1 MSTHSHLAPSN
12 SSAPIETLS
21 DFQRNLANS
30 RSFSQNPRSRRHAS
44 LDLGVAQIRA
54 RTDSEAPD
62 SPLSSGRL
70 SSAGFDEK
78 QRLLYDSQL
87 SPLYSPF
94 SFPRRPPWW
103 KKRKNLT
110 GAAFAA
116 LTLFLLGGIMGLS
129 RLDDPR
135 AKHWWGVKDVLQ
147 DYGLELSHP
156 SVCENPYA
164 EFGRISSDSS
174 TPEGNRWLPY
184 DASCVPPPLLAT
196 LRSTL
201 KKKPTVEDSLETLE
215 FPLPKRRTKAKRK
228 SLSWLQGKTVL
239 LFGDHVERNHN
250 KDFCRFAGGK
260 WASIDRDHPLSPPPF
275 VNGIDE
281 KLPGAQ
287 QNSSSATRPSVCY
300 LEEYDFMVVSVF
312 HFGLANRVEFEHES
326 LLYNPHFYPPV
337 AVDDRLTHI
346 VLPLL
351 DSLNRTKP
359 DMIEFSSGFWDLRH
373 FAALD
378 ELAGKDVFSELTTER
393 LAWYSSRLV
402 HALADLS
409 SVFPDTP
416 LLWRT
421 LHHTPKF
428 NETSPARV
436 AALDQLSRKVVTALN
451 EARNRA
457 GAEER
462 LDLLV
467 QHRYEEAQAA
477 LLVERSE
484 AGRRVRPTGRRKKT
498 FKDRMSNKA
507 PFLNRVKER
516 IGSKDRIKDVNLST
530 DETSLRGLLRFD
542 EWGALM
548 RGQEH
553 TMVHEG
559 NAVYTPPLP
568 GGYVWGDLMLFELR
582 RAVLSHRRR
591 LPFP

>member
-1 MSTHSHLAPSN
+1 
-12 SSAPIETLS
+12 
-21 DFQRNLANS
+21 
-30 RSFSQNPRSRRHAS
+30 
-44 LDLGVAQIRA
+44 
-54 RTDSEAPD
+54 
-62 SPLSSGRL
+62 
-70 SSAGFDEK
+70 
-78 QRLLYDSQL
+78 
-87 SPLYSPF
+87 
-94 SFPRRPPWW
+94 
-103 KKRKNLT
+103 
-110 GAAFAA
+110 
-116 LTLFLLGGIMGLS
+116 
-129 RLDDPR
+129 
-135 AKHWWGVKDVLQ
+135 
-147 DYGLELSHP
+147 
-156 SVCENPYA
+156 
-164 EFGRISSDSS
+164 
-174 TPEGNRWLPY
+174 
-184 DASCVPPPLLAT
+184 
-196 LRSTL
+196 
-201 KKKPTVEDSLETLE
+201 
-215 FPLPKRRTKAKRK
+215 
-228 SLSWLQGKTVL
+228 
-239 LFGDHVERNHN
+239 
-250 KDFCRFAGGK
+250 
-260 WASIDRDHPLSPPPF
+260 
-275 VNGIDE
+275 
-281 KLPGAQ
+281 
-287 QNSSSATRPSVCY
+287 
-300 LEEYDFMVVSVF
+300 
-312 HFGLANRVEFEHES
+312 
-326 LLYNPHFYPPV
+326 
-337 AVDDRLTHI
+337 
-346 VLPLL
+346 
-351 DSLNRTKP
+351 
-359 DMIEFSSGFWDLRH
+359 MIEFSSGFWDLRH

-568 GGYVWGDLMLFELR
+568 GGYVWGDLMLFECVQ
-582 RAVLSHRRR
+582 A
-591 LPFP
+591 LPFICVSLLTALSSQTSTSRPLAPPAAALPLDSPSRLYLYRLSACSTPASSRYPHHVALEHVTIQARCVACISNERGKRERIQYDRRGEQGSFRQICTED